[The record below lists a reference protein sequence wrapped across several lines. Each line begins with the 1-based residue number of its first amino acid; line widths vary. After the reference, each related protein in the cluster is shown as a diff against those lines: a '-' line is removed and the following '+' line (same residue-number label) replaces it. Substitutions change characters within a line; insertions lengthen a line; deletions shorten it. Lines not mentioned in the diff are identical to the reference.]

1 MRRTRFALLAATVAA
16 LLVTIGCGE
25 STQTPG
31 ASAQLV
37 EDAAA
42 AAALADGE
50 DVDLSESL
58 ASYDLGAAAEED
70 VDFADMGPEGYA
82 RDCRVVE
89 FRQRVIEEY
98 DVDGDGELD
107 ADERAALR
115 ADFGVHPLRRSWFAR
130 YHRMKRLAW
139 IYDRDDSFDLDE
151 AERDELRMDLETR
164 CMNRQAWLLD
174 AFDAYESG
182 DLDDAEWQAAL
193 DDLAERVKAR
203 HDEFVARYD
212 ENDDG
217 VVDAFERVQARI
229 DRLEVMLAI
238 HEMALEKYD
247 ENGDG
252 RLSTDEREALRDAL
266 AERVQGQGFLDRI
279 DPGPGDDDDDDDDDK
294 PCRPWWHRK
303 CWDPNYEP

>member
-1 MRRTRFALLAATVAA
+1 MRQTRFALLAAAS
-16 LLVTIGCGE
+16 LLLATIGCGE
-25 STQTPG
+25 STQTAG
-31 ASAQLV
+31 DTAQLV
-37 EDAAA
+37 DDAAA

-58 ASYDLGAAAEED
+58 ASYDLDAAAAED
-70 VDFADMGPEGYA
+70 VDFADLDGEGYA
-82 RDCRVVE
+82 PDCRIVE
-89 FRQRVIEEY
+89 FRQRVIDEY
-98 DVDGDGELD
+98 DTNGDGELD
-107 ADERAALR
+107 ADEREALR
-115 ADFGVHPLRRSWFAR
+115 ADFGSHPFRRRWHAR
-130 YHRMKRLAW
+130 YHRLKRLAW

-151 AERDELRMDLETR
+151 AERDTLRMDLETR

-174 AFDAYESG
+174 AYDVDESG
-182 DLDDAEWQAAL
+182 DLDDDEWQAAL

-212 ENDDG
+212 ANDDG
-217 VVDAFERVQARI
+217 VVDGAERIQARI
-229 DRLEVMLAI
+229 DRLEVMVAI
-238 HEMALEKYD
+238 HEKALERYD

-279 DPGPGDDDDDDDDDK
+279 DPGNDDDDDDDDDDK

-303 CWDPNYEP
+303 CWDPNYKA